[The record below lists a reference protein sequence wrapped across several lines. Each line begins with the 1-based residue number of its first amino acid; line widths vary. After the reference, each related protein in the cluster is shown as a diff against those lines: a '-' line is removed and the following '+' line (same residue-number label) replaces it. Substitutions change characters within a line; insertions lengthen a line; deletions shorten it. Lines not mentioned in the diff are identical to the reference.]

1 MRRGTAYTLVS
12 VLLLLVLVVGMS
24 ACGSAQDETT
34 TTAASP
40 ATTAAAPATTAGAP
54 ATTAPAAPA
63 TTAAAQPTGK
73 AIELKMASMHAP
85 TAPSGIDLEAWA
97 EKIKQATNGSLT
109 IRHYGSSQL
118 VQGPEMRS
126 GIKAGVADI
135 GNSFIFKPDPGF
147 EVGVNLTQLV
157 RGKSLA
163 DGVRIFDAL
172 WAKYPDIMASQWK
185 DYKLL
190 WIIPSLP
197 TILYT
202 VEKPVRTMDDI
213 KGLEIRVPNA
223 ITADFMK
230 ALGASPISMSTPDW
244 ITSLDKGTTDG
255 GATTVGSMFD
265 FQIAEKFKYATIFPM
280 GCSVNFLIM
289 NKSSYDK
296 LSPDQQKAIDDSLAD
311 ARQSAINAWAESEK
325 KAQEYSLAK
334 GIEFIELSPEEYAKW
349 NAAIQP
355 VYDKMAADMDK
366 AGYPGTDIVATAL
379 ELAK

>member
-1 MRRGTAYTLVS
+1 
-12 VLLLLVLVVGMS
+12 
-24 ACGSAQDETT
+24 
-34 TTAASP
+34 
-40 ATTAAAPATTAGAP
+40 
-54 ATTAPAAPA
+54 
-63 TTAAAQPTGK
+63 
-73 AIELKMASMHAP
+73 MHAP
-85 TAPSGIDLEAWA
+85 TAPSGLDLEAWA
-97 EKIKQATNGSLT
+97 EKIKQASNGVLT

-126 GIKAGVADI
+126 GIKSGVADI
-135 GNSFIFKPDPGF
+135 GNSFIFKGEPGF

-157 RGKSLA
+157 RGKTLA

-172 WAKYPDIMASQWK
+172 WAKYPDVMASQWK
-185 DYKLL
+185 DYKML

-202 VEKPVRTMDDI
+202 VDKPVRTMDDM

-230 ALGASPISMSTPDW
+230 ALGAAPVSMSTPDW

-280 GCSVNFLIM
+280 GCSVNCLIM
-289 NKSSYDK
+289 NMDAWNK
-296 LSPDQQKAIDDSLAD
+296 LSPDAAEGHRRQSGRRTAESAID
-311 ARQSAINAWAESEK
+311 AWAESEK
-325 KAQEYSLAK
+325 KAEAYSLEK
-334 GIEFIELSPEEYAKW
+334 GIEFIELSPDEYAKW

-355 VYDKMAADMDK
+355 VYDKMADDMDK
-366 AGYPGTDIVATAL
+366 AGYPGTDIVKSAL
-379 ELAK
+379 ESRQVDASDRNEHYHSVT

>member
-1 MRRGTAYTLVS
+1 MRRGTLFTLVF
-12 VLLLLVLVVGMS
+12 VLLLLALVVAVS
-24 ACGSAQDETT
+24 ACGSSDSTT
-34 TTAASP
+34 TTS
-40 ATTAAAPATTAGAP
+40 AAAPVTTATTAGTPTTTP
-54 ATTAPAAPA
+54 ATTAPASTD
-63 TTAAAQPTGK
+63 TTAAQMQGDPV
-73 AIELKMASMHAP
+73 ELKMASMHAP
-85 TAPSGIDLEAWA
+85 TALSGLDLEAWA
-97 EKIKQATNGSLT
+97 EKIKQATNGLLT

-135 GNSFIFKPDPGF
+135 GNSFIFKAEPGF

-202 VEKPVRTMDDI
+202 VEKPVRTMDDM

-230 ALGASPISMSTPDW
+230 ALGASPVSMSTPDW

-255 GATTVGSMFD
+255 GATACGSMID
-265 FQIAEKFKYATIFPM
+265 FQIAEKFKYATVFSM

-289 NKSSYDK
+289 NMDAWNK
-296 LSPDQQKAIDDSLAD
+296 LSPAFQKVIDDSLVA
-311 ARQSAINAWAESEK
+311 ARESAIAAWAESEK
-325 KAQEYSLAK
+325 KAQAYSLEK
-334 GIEFIELSPEEYAKW
+334 GIEFIELSAEESAKW

-366 AGYPGTDIVATAL
+366 AGVPGTDIVKTAL
-379 ELAK
+379 DLAK